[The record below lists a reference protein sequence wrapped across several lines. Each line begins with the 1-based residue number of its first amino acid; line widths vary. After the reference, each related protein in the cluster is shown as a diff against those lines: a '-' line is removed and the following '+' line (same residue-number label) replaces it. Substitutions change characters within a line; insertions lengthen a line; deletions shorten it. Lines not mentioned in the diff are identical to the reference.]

1 MTRTYYRAA
10 AGALLVYDIT
20 RYVAY
25 ASHSQL
31 RRTHGGSR
39 ACSRT
44 SFEHVASWIAEAR
57 EHGNPNTVMMLVGN
71 KNDMEAR
78 CATRGVL
85 CWPIRVD
92 RRRLCVQA

>member
-20 RYVAY
+20 RYVAC